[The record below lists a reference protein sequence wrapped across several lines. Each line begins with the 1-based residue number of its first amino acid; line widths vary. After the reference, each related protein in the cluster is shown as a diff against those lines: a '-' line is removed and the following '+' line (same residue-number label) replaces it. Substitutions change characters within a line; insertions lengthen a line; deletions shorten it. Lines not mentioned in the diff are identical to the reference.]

1 VAVSNAP
8 AISSNRLADV
18 TIKFTAGSEDGT
30 AYDPAKDAR
39 TLFLS
44 AVMKDATGA
53 CPAVNTTNYPTAAS
67 TAFPT
72 TGPSLGILNKKITL
86 GLAST
91 DDGKKISICYFVRD
105 NSGNQSIPTSI
116 NWILDLTAPVA
127 IATLD
132 PMIAQN
138 SSSKVTSVKL
148 AVSTENGAAS
158 YKAVLAA
165 QSGCANVTYPT
176 AFRTIDPANL
186 QTFSISGSDG
196 PRTLCI
202 RAKDAAGNEQSI
214 NEPTIISWIRDT
226 IAPAFNLMGAPTG
239 TVTAASLN
247 VSVTL
252 SPITG
257 GEAVTAWD
265 YILVTTTTCPTT
277 GYGAKTS
284 STKTDANG
292 QQVANPITLTTTV
305 AAGTTKTYGLC
316 VRAYDSAGNMSTA
329 KIASWTQ
336 KSP

>member
-1 VAVSNAP
+1 
-8 AISSNRLADV
+8 
-18 TIKFTAGSEDGT
+18 GT

-53 CPAVNTTNYPTAAS
+53 CPVVNATNYTAAAS

-72 TGPSLGILNKKITL
+72 SGTSAGILNKKITL
-86 GLAST
+86 PLATT

-127 IATLD
+127 IASLD

-148 AVSTENGAAS
+148 AVSTENGAVS

-176 AFRTIDPANL
+176 TSRTIDPANL

-226 IAPAFNLMGAPTG
+226 TAPGFNLMGAPTG
-239 TVTAASLN
+239 TVTSASLN
-247 VSVTL
+247 VSVSVT
-252 SPITG
+252 SVAT
-257 GEAVTAWD
+257 GEAVAAWD
-265 YILVTTTTCPTT
+265 YVLVNSTTCPTI

-284 STKTDANG
+284 ATKLDANN
-292 QQVANPITLTTTV
+292 QTVANPITLTTTV
-305 AAGTTKTYGLC
+305 DAGTTKTFGLC
-316 VRAYDSAGNMSTA
+316 VHAYDAAGNMSAA
-329 KIASWTQ
+329 KISSWTQ
-336 KSP
+336 KAP